1 MVRQEKMKELRDVFE
16 QFKVCKSEG
25 AKAPSG
31 EEFIKTT
38 RSKYTLNNGFT
49 LTREIITKGGKDG
62 SAAIIMAEVDGEILV
77 VIEPRVA
84 TKQTVGI
91 GFPAGY
97 VEPGELPENA
107 AARELREETGYVAK
121 SIKCLDKYYQD
132 EGCISGMNTLF
143 LATGCTKQFRQS
155 LDKDEL
161 VYYMTFTFEEI
172 EELEEMGYITSG
184 NAKLMIAKARK
195 HFKK

>member
-1 MVRQEKMKELRDVFE
+1 MIRQEKMNELLEVFE
-16 QFKVCKSEG
+16 QFKVCKVEG

-31 EEFIKTT
+31 GGFIQTT
-38 RSKYTLNNGFT
+38 RNKYTLNNGFT

-62 SAAIIMAEVDGEILV
+62 SAAIIMPVVDGEILM

-84 TKQTVGI
+84 TKSTVGI

-97 VEPGELPENA
+97 VENGEEPHIA
-107 AARELREETGYVAK
+107 AARELREETGYVAEK
-121 SIKCLDKYYQD
+121 IIKLDSYYQD
-132 EGCISGMNTLF
+132 EGCISGINTLI
-143 LATGCTKQFRQS
+143 LATGCTKQFGQS

-161 VYYMTFTFEEI
+161 VYYMTFTFEEL

-184 NAKLMIAKARK
+184 NAKLMMAKARK
-195 HFKK
+195 YFKN

>member
-1 MVRQEKMKELRDVFE
+1 MIRQEKMNELLEVFE
-16 QFKVCKSEG
+16 QFKVCKVEG
-25 AKAPSG
+25 AYAPSG
-31 EEFIKTT
+31 VGFIQTT
-38 RSKYTLNNGFT
+38 RNKYTLNNGFT

-62 SAAIIMAEVDGEILV
+62 SAAIIMPVVDKEVLV

-84 TKQTVGI
+84 TKSTVGI

-97 VEPGELPENA
+97 VENGEEPHIA
-107 AARELREETGYVAK
+107 AARELREETGYVAEK
-121 SIKCLDKYYQD
+121 IIKLDSYYQD
-132 EGCISGMNTLF
+132 EGCISGINTLF
-143 LATGCTKQFRQS
+143 LATGCTKQFGQS

-161 VYYMTFTFEEI
+161 VYYMTFTFKEM

-195 HFKK
+195 YFDS

>member
-1 MVRQEKMKELRDVFE
+1 MIRQEKMNELLEVFE
-16 QFKVCKSEG
+16 QFKVCKVEG
-25 AKAPSG
+25 AHAPSG
-31 EEFIKTT
+31 VGFIQTT
-38 RSKYTLNNGFT
+38 RNKYTLNNGFT

-62 SAAIIMAEVDGEILV
+62 SAAIIMPVVDKEVLV

-84 TKQTVGI
+84 TKSTVGI

-97 VEPGELPENA
+97 VENDEEPHIA
-107 AARELREETGYVAK
+107 AARELREETGYVAEK
-121 SIKCLDKYYQD
+121 IIKLDSYYQD
-132 EGCISGMNTLF
+132 EGCISGINTLF
-143 LATGCTKQFRQS
+143 LATGCTKQFGQS

-161 VYYMTFTFEEI
+161 VYYMTFTFEEL

-195 HFKK
+195 YFNS

>member
-1 MVRQEKMKELRDVFE
+1 
-16 QFKVCKSEG
+16 
-25 AKAPSG
+25 
-31 EEFIKTT
+31 
-38 RSKYTLNNGFT
+38 
-49 LTREIITKGGKDG
+49 
-62 SAAIIMAEVDGEILV
+62 
-77 VIEPRVA
+77 
-84 TKQTVGI
+84 
-91 GFPAGY
+91 
-97 VEPGELPENA
+97 
-107 AARELREETGYVAK
+107 
-121 SIKCLDKYYQD
+121 
-132 EGCISGMNTLF
+132 MNTLF